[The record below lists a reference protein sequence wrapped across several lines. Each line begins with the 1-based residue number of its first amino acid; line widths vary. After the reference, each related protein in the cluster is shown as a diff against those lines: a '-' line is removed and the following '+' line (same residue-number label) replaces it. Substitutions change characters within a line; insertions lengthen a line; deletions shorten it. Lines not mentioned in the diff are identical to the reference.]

1 MISVVT
7 QSASVV
13 LSPALH
19 GALQMASKGFPV
31 FPLHGIVAGECTC
44 GGVNVNPL
52 CKPGKHPHFLG
63 SMNTA
68 TIDPATIHMWFMK
81 NPDLN
86 YGVRL
91 GRAMADTHKMPIV
104 VDVDNYK
111 PCGAEALEALE
122 AIHGRLPET
131 AEVLTGAGGSH
142 RYYWAECSLSFAA
155 TMGKNIDL
163 KVNGYVV
170 GPGSLHAS
178 GQRYEWEAS
187 SDLFDGQEIA
197 DLPEWV
203 AVKFSK
209 AKRHEQMSVPAIDVP
224 LSAATLLD
232 IQCALM
238 YIGAD
243 DYNDWIKVLMALKST
258 GAGEQAYSI
267 ADAWSSRSSK
277 YVAEGTRQKW
287 QQIKQDGE
295 ITLGTLIDMGRKAEK
310 EELKEVDLTR
320 LLARL
325 KGPMA
330 WPEPEPLTQETK
342 ATPYPIEALPPIIA
356 NAVIEV
362 QRFVQ
367 APMAMVA
374 CSAMA
379 TVAAACQARNDVE
392 RARGLVGPISLYTLT
407 VADSGERKSTLDGH
421 FSKPLQDYE
430 KQCALAAETELKKYA
445 ADLAFWTA
453 TKKGLEQAA
462 TKKAEGF
469 DKKPDNAKDVCQRLR
484 DHEIQKPTAPV
495 IPRLIYRDATPEA
508 LLHGI
513 AKEWPSVALMS
524 SEGGIV
530 FGGHGMSK
538 ESQMRNLATI
548 NELWDGKP
556 VRTDRRAAEG
566 SYNADGRMTV
576 AIQVQAPTLKA
587 FFDSSGQLARGT
599 GFLARFLIAWP
610 ESTQGT
616 RRFNEAP
623 EQWPM
628 LECYRARITHLLNLP
643 QQVEHGRVNPSKLS
657 LSDAGKQVW
666 IAFHDE
672 IEDQLGEDGELHDV
686 RDVASKIAD
695 NAARLAALFHVM
707 QDCDGAI
714 SSTNVTNACHIARWH
729 LNESR
734 RLLNAPAT
742 QAESDAQVIDRWLI
756 KKCKEKAV
764 TAIPFGDMQRGV
776 RKDLRPKDRLDPVL
790 STLSGLK
797 RVKVSEGTP
806 RMVHVNPS
814 LMSDDLD

>member
-1 MISVVT
+1 MDADIAIVT
-7 QSASVV
+7 GIPVSPAHQSA
-13 LSPALH
+13 
-19 GALQMASKGFPV
+19 LQLAAFGIPV
-31 FPLHGIVAGECTC
+31 FPLWGIIEGKCAC
-44 GGVNVNPL
+44 GDPA
-52 CKPGKHPHFLG
+52 CSSPGKHPRRHAAFKEATTDQ
-63 SMNTA
+63 SIINTWFKEA
-68 TIDPATIHMWFMK
+68 HLNFGIRTGVEFRASGKMLVVIDMDDYKDGGTDDF
-81 NPDLN
+81 DLLVAQN
-86 YGVRL
+86 GP
-91 GRAMADTHKMPIV
+91 M
-104 VDVDNYK
+104 
-111 PCGAEALEALE
+111 
-122 AIHGRLPET
+122 PET
-131 AEVLTGAGGSH
+131 AEVLTGSGGRHLYFWADASKAFAGKLG
-142 RYYWAECSLSFAA
+142 L
-155 TMGKNIDL
+155 NIDF

-178 GQRYEWEAS
+178 GKHYEWEAS

-197 DLPEWV
+197 DLPEWI
-203 AVKFSK
+203 VKKFCK
-209 AKRHEQMSVPAIDVP
+209 ASRHDSIATPAIEAS

-232 IQCALM
+232 IQCALI

-243 DYNDWIKVLMALKST
+243 DYHDWVKVLMALKST
-258 GAGEQAYSI
+258 GAGEQAYLV
-267 ADAWSSRSSK
+267 ADAWSSRSPK
-277 YVAEGTRQKW
+277 YTAEGTRKKW
-287 QQIKQDGE
+287 QQIKQDGQ
-295 ITLGTLIDMGRKAEK
+295 ITLGTLIDMGRKAEQ
-310 EELKEVDLTR
+310 EELKKVDLTR

-325 KGPMA
+325 KGSMA

-342 ATPYPIEALPPIIA
+342 STPYPIEALPPIIA

-392 RARGLVGPISLYTLT
+392 RARGLVGPISLYMLT

-430 KQCALAAETELKKYA
+430 KRCAFAAETELKKYA

-469 DKKPDNAKDVCQRLR
+469 DKKPGDAKDVCQRLR
-484 DHEIQKPTAPV
+484 DHEIQKPAAPV
-495 IPRLIYRDATPEA
+495 IPRMIYRDATPEA

-556 VRTDRRAAEG
+556 VRTDRRAADA

-587 FFDSSGQLARGT
+587 FFDASGQLARGT

-623 EQWPM
+623 EHWPM
-628 LECYRARITHLLNLP
+628 LEQYRAQITHMLNLP
-643 QQVEHGRVNPSKLS
+643 QQVEHGRVNPSVLS
-657 LSDAGKQVW
+657 MSNAGKQVW

-672 IEDQLGEDGELHDV
+672 IEEQLGEDGELHDV

-707 QDCDGAI
+707 QDGEGAI
-714 SSTNVTNACHIARWH
+714 SSASVTNACHIARWH

-756 KKCKEKAV
+756 KKCKEKSV

-776 RKDLRPKDRLDPVL
+776 RKDLRPKDRLDPLL

-806 RMVHVNPS
+806 RMVHINPN